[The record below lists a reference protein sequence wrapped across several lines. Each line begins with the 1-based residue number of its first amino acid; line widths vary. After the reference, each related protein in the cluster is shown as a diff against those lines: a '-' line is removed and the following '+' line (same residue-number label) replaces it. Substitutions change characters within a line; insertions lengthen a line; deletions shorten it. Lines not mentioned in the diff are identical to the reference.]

1 MPNTNFRSTC
11 AIATSLDL
19 LGDKWSLLILRD
31 MLLHKKST
39 FKEFL
44 NSKEKI
50 ASNILTNRLVYL
62 IENGFISKLNLKGT
76 KKSARFIATRKGVCA
91 LPLLIE
97 LYLLTIEEFS
107 KDVLNDSQIAIKA
120 EIQKD
125 RDLFISTR
133 REAYIKFSFQLE
145 SDTIANQKSKLL
157 LEDRSALPKKTKH
170 TV

>member
-11 AIATSLDL
+11 TIATSLDL

-97 LYLLTIEEFS
+97 LP
-107 KDVLNDSQIAIKA
+107 VVHLNNID
-120 EIQKD
+120 
-125 RDLFISTR
+125 F
-133 REAYIKFSFQLE
+133 
-145 SDTIANQKSKLL
+145 
-157 LEDRSALPKKTKH
+157 
-170 TV
+170 